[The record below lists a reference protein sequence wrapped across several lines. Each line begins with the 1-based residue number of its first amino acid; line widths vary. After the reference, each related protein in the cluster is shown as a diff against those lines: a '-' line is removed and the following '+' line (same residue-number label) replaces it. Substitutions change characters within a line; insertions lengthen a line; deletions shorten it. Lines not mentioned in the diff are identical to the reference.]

1 MTEAKQTPVNQT
13 ALWSTLQAFQVD
25 QPGTQF
31 TFVKRLARENRW
43 STAYAQ
49 RVFEEYK
56 RFIFLAATASHPVT
70 PSDEV
75 DQAWHLHLAYTRS
88 YWDELCGQVLQQAFH
103 HGPTKGGQAEDEKF
117 KDWYTRTLISYE
129 RMFGEQPPTDIWP
142 APAKRF
148 AAKLRFARLNTSDY
162 WLLRKPQ
169 AVSPKAAGL
178 IASALLSSLTITAC
192 SIGSMNGGFSIAL
205 AGAVLFL
212 FVVTIGWLSTKFSR
226 STDQRQRQQDGSGCG
241 AGGCGSSGCSSS
253 DSDGGNSDSSSDSG
267 GGDGGSSGCGSSG
280 CGGGGCG
287 GGGCSS

>member
-1 MTEAKQTPVNQT
+1 MTEAKQTPANQT

-25 QPGTQF
+25 GPGTQF
-31 TFVKRLARENRW
+31 TFVKRLACENRW

-56 RFIFLAATASHPVT
+56 RFVFLASTAGHPIT

-75 DQAWHLHLAYTRS
+75 DQAWHLHLVYTRS
-88 YWDELCGQVLQQAFH
+88 YWDELCGQVLQQPLH
-103 HGPTKGGQAEDEKF
+103 HGPTKGGKAEDEKF
-117 KDWYTRTLISYE
+117 YDWYTRTLTTYVQ
-129 RMFGEQPPTDIWP
+129 MFGEQPPTDIWP

-148 AAKLRFARLNTSDY
+148 SAKLRFARLNTTDY

-169 AVSPKAAGL
+169 AVSPKAAWL
-178 IASALLSSLTITAC
+178 ITSALLSGLTITAC
-192 SIGSMNGGFSIAL
+192 SIESTNGGFSIAL
-205 AGAVLFL
+205 VGGVLFL
-212 FVVTIGWLSTKFSR
+212 FVMLIGWLSQKFSR
-226 STDQRQRQQDGSGCG
+226 STDQRKEQQDGSGCG

-253 DSDGGNSDSSSDSG
+253 DSDCGSGDS
-267 GGDGGSSGCGSSG
+267 GGDGGSGCSSSG